1 YMSQTVLLEI
11 GLEEMPAKY
20 VRSSSIQLKE
30 KMAAFLEANRIGF
43 DAIEMYATP
52 RRLAVIASGVSDKQA
67 DLAEVIKGPA
77 KKIALQADG
86 TWSKAA
92 LGFVRG
98 QGLTPEDIFFD
109 ELNGVEYVFVKKE
122 TNGKASSEVLKELN
136 TVVESLT
143 FPVSMHWGNH
153 HFKYIRPIHW
163 IVALADAEI
172 IPFQVLDVVSGRTTR
187 GHRFLGEDVTLAH
200 AGEYVEKLAEQHVI
214 ADQDKR
220 KNMIRA
226 QFQQIEAE
234 NGWIIPN
241 DESLLEEVTSL
252 VEYPTAFFGEYDSKY
267 LTLPA
272 DVLITSM
279 KDHQRYFEVKDKSG
293 KLLPYFISVR
303 NGNGIFIDNV
313 KKGNEKVLTA
323 RLEDG
328 LFFFNEDQR
337 ITIAQSVEKL
347 KKVTFHSKI
356 GSIHDKMDNTAKIAA
371 HLADLLDLEE
381 DDKTQLLRAASIY
394 KFDLVTNMVSEFTEL
409 QGIMGEVYALQQ
421 GETAAVATAIRE
433 HYLPVSSEG
442 ELPETQIGAVL
453 AMADKLDSIISFFL
467 QGMVPTGSND
477 PYALRRQMIGVIQI
491 IEKYQWSFSLE
502 ELLSALLTEVF
513 AIEDAESFD
522 KTMNELAV
530 FANGRI
536 QQKLQTYGIRYDIV
550 EAVLQSGEK
559 DVNTLF
565 ANAKVLQAHS
575 EEESFKTI
583 MEALA
588 RVVNISGNPDESIPV
603 QKDLLETASEK
614 NLYVQI
620 NHLDLALSH
629 GDPEAD
635 YTALAAIAPYI
646 EAYFDENMVMVEDI
660 AIRSNRLNTL
670 GNLTLSIMQFADVR
684 KLILK

>member
-1 YMSQTVLLEI
+1 MSQTVLLEI

-109 ELNGVEYVFVKKE
+109 ELKGVEYVFVKKE

-187 GHRFLGEDVTLAH
+187 GHRFLGEDVTLSH

-356 GSIHDKMDNTAKIAA
+356 GSIHDKMENTAKIAA

-502 ELLSALLTEVF
+502 DLLSALLTEVF

-646 EAYFDENMVMVEDI
+646 EAYFDENMVMVEDV
-660 AIRSNRLNTL
+660 AIRSNRLNML
-670 GNLTLSIMQFADVR
+670 GNLALSIMQFADVR

>member
-1 YMSQTVLLEI
+1 MSQTVLLEI

-187 GHRFLGEDVTLAH
+187 GHRFLGEDVTLSH

-381 DDKTQLLRAASIY
+381 DDKTQLLREASIY

-409 QGIMGEVYALQQ
+409 EGIMGEVYALQQ

-502 ELLSALLTEVF
+502 DLLSALLTEVF

-646 EAYFDENMVMVEDI
+646 EAYFDENMVMVEDV
-660 AIRSNRLNTL
+660 AIRSNRLNML
-670 GNLTLSIMQFADVR
+670 GNLALSIMQFADVR

>member
-1 YMSQTVLLEI
+1 MSQTVLLEI

-30 KMAAFLEANRIGF
+30 KMAAFLEENRIGF

-67 DLAEVIKGPA
+67 DLAEVVKGPA

-109 ELNGVEYVFVKKE
+109 ELKGVEYVFVKKE
-122 TNGKASSEVLKELN
+122 INGKASSEVLKELN

-163 IVALADAEI
+163 IAALADAEI

-187 GHRFLGEDVTLAH
+187 GHRFLGEEVTLAH

-214 ADQDKR
+214 ADQEKR

-241 DESLLEEVTSL
+241 DETLLEEVTSL

-502 ELLSALLTEVF
+502 ELLSALLTEVY
-513 AIEDAESFD
+513 AVEEAESFD

-575 EEESFKTI
+575 EEESFKAI

-635 YTALAAIAPYI
+635 YAALAAIAPYI

-670 GNLTLSIMQFADVR
+670 GNLTLSILQFADVR

>member
-1 YMSQTVLLEI
+1 MSQTVLLEI

-20 VRSSSIQLKE
+20 VRSSSIQWKQ
-30 KMAAFLEANRIGF
+30 KIAAFLEANRIGF

-187 GHRFLGEDVTLAH
+187 GHRFLGEDVTLSH

-356 GSIHDKMDNTAKIAA
+356 GSIHDKMENTAKIAA

-502 ELLSALLTEVF
+502 DLLSALLTEVF

-646 EAYFDENMVMVEDI
+646 EAYFDENMVMVEDV

>member
-1 YMSQTVLLEI
+1 M
-11 GLEEMPAKY
+11 
-20 VRSSSIQLKE
+20 
-30 KMAAFLEANRIGF
+30 
-43 DAIEMYATP
+43 
-52 RRLAVIASGVSDKQA
+52 
-67 DLAEVIKGPA
+67 
-77 KKIALQADG
+77 QADG

-187 GHRFLGEDVTLAH
+187 GHRFLGEDVTLSH

-502 ELLSALLTEVF
+502 DLLSALLTEVF

-646 EAYFDENMVMVEDI
+646 EAYFDENMVMVEDV

>member
-1 YMSQTVLLEI
+1 MSQTVLLEI

-30 KMAAFLEANRIGF
+30 KMAAFLEENRIGF
-43 DAIEMYATP
+43 DVIEMFATP

-67 DLAEVIKGPA
+67 DLAEVVKGPA

-109 ELNGVEYVFVKKE
+109 ELKGVEYVFVKKE
-122 TNGKASSEVLKELN
+122 INGKASSEVLKELN

-163 IVALADAEI
+163 IAALADAEI

-187 GHRFLGEDVTLAH
+187 GHRFLGEEVTLAH

-214 ADQDKR
+214 ADQEKR

-241 DESLLEEVTSL
+241 DETLLEEVTSL

-502 ELLSALLTEVF
+502 ELLSALLTEVY
-513 AIEDAESFD
+513 AVEEAESFD

-575 EEESFKTI
+575 EEESFKAI

-635 YTALAAIAPYI
+635 YAALAAIAPYI

-670 GNLTLSIMQFADVR
+670 GNLTLSILKFADVR

>member
-1 YMSQTVLLEI
+1 MSQTVLLEI

-187 GHRFLGEDVTLAH
+187 GHRFLGEDVTLSH

-356 GSIHDKMDNTAKIAA
+356 GSIHDKMENTAKIAA

-502 ELLSALLTEVF
+502 DLLSALLTEVF

-522 KTMNELAV
+522 KTMNDLAV

-646 EAYFDENMVMVEDI
+646 EAYFDENMVMVEDV

-670 GNLTLSIMQFADVR
+670 GNLALSIMQFADVR

>member
-1 YMSQTVLLEI
+1 MSQTVLLEI

-20 VRSSSIQLKE
+20 VRSSSVQLKE
-30 KMAAFLEANRIGF
+30 KMTAFLEDNRINF

-52 RRLAVIASGVSDKQA
+52 RRLAVIASGVNDKQA
-67 DLAEVIKGPA
+67 DLAEVVKGPA

-86 TWSKAA
+86 SWSKAA

-122 TNGKASSEVLKELN
+122 TIGKAASEVLKELN
-136 TVVESLT
+136 EVVESMT

-163 IVALADAEI
+163 IAAMADDEV

-187 GHRFLGEDVTLAH
+187 GHRFLGKEVTLAH
-200 AGEYVEKLAEQHVI
+200 AEEYAEKLAEQHVI

-226 QFQQIEAE
+226 QFQEIEAE

-241 DESLLEEVTSL
+241 DETLLEEVTSL

-293 KLLPYFISVR
+293 ELLPYFISVR
-303 NGNGIFIDNV
+303 NGNGNFIDNV

-356 GSIHDKMDNTAKIAA
+356 GSVHDKMENTAKIAA
-371 HLADLLDLEE
+371 HLSDLLDLAEG
-381 DDKTQLLRAASIY
+381 DKTLLLRAAAIY

-421 GETAAVATAIRE
+421 GEPAPVAAAIRE

-442 ELPETQIGAVL
+442 ELPETQVGAVL

-502 ELLSALLTEVF
+502 ELLSNLLTDVY
-513 AIEDAESFD
+513 AVGDAESFD
-522 KTMNELAV
+522 KTMTELAV
-530 FANGRI
+530 FANARI

-575 EEESFKTI
+575 EDDSFKAI

-588 RVVNISGNPDESIPV
+588 RVVNISGNPEESIPV
-603 QKDLLETASEK
+603 QKELLETASEK

-635 YTALAAIAPYI
+635 YAALAAIAPYI

-670 GNLTLSIMQFADVR
+670 GNLTLSILQFADVR